1 MFVFNFL
8 LFLKQM
14 LCLSGIIRPVDAVLP
29 QSLMILLSLNTD
41 TKLNVEE
48 ELERR
53 GDRFTCSL
61 TNVSQGKAGISLM
74 SSRLVSGGLSTVAR
88 HHRHQLRPQ
97 FRRKHPPTTFVSSQ
111 KDIIPLQVVTSNEY
125 LLVY

>member
-1 MFVFNFL
+1 MTRVIEPSVHMRVVQFGLVHR
-8 LFLKQM
+8 
-14 LCLSGIIRPVDAVLP
+14 LCVCSTAVINDGIIITC
-29 QSLMILLSLNTD
+29 MN
-41 TKLNVEE
+41 LNVEE
-48 ELERR
+48 ELERP
-53 GDRFTCSL
+53 GDRFTCCL

-88 HHRHQLRPQ
+88 HHRRQLRPQ

-125 LLVY
+125 LSEN